1 MKYLILLFLLFVNQI
16 QAQSKKEIKQLGIK
30 EVREYKLEF
39 KNGQQSKKYLKEI
52 RRYDRH
58 AQLVY
63 EEHFNSDSS
72 SIKKEIYVYEN
83 SRLISETK
91 AYLIDKPNETE
102 EIKPFQKRVFKYVKD
117 EVAEEIELDSAGNI
131 LSRTLFTRNRFG
143 DKTEENK
150 YNAKGELKK
159 RTVYK
164 YDKLGLRILKS
175 EFKPNGELKEETI
188 TEYVL
193 N

>member
-1 MKYLILLFLLFVNQI
+1 MKYLVLLFLLFVNQI
-16 QAQSKKEIKQLGIK
+16 QAQSKKQIKQLGIK
-30 EVREYKLEF
+30 EVREYKQEF
-39 KNGQQSKKYLKEI
+39 KNGKQSKKYLKEI
-52 RRYDRH
+52 RKYDRLG
-58 AQLVY
+58 QLVY

-72 SIKKEIYVYEN
+72 SIKKEIYVYER
-83 SRLISETK
+83 SRLTSETK
-91 AYLIDKPNETE
+91 THLIDKPDETV
-102 EIKPFQKRVFKYVKD
+102 EIKPFQKRVFKYVKG

-131 LSRTLFTRNRFG
+131 LSRTLFTWNRFG

-150 YNAKGELKK
+150 YNSKEELKK

-188 TEYVL
+188 TEYIL